1 MIDHDRIRLLEQRY
15 CSIYHWSI
23 RHTPAR
29 ILFFKLKIDLIYE
42 GIIYIILSYEES
54 GSTTWKNITSR
65 ARFVFTNTINFHWT
79 FYSECVGECV
89 DDDSAGRSRNQS
101 SSLDSSIDRDIL
113 DGRSISPLEQIST
126 TPEMTP
132 DRIPSVSPTPPQVP
146 KTADQSKSRTN
157 RWYYD
162 GFHPM
167 KPSLKR
173 KLRRRKLSKELDQLV
188 DGLDIDEEPP
198 PSKMALSRTR
208 FKERK

>member
-1 MIDHDRIRLLEQRY
+1 MGTHPIFESDFDCLTVMRNRAPRRGRISPAEQ
-15 CSIYHWSI
+15 
-23 RHTPAR
+23 
-29 ILFFKLKIDLIYE
+29 
-42 GIIYIILSYEES
+42 
-54 GSTTWKNITSR
+54 
-65 ARFVFTNTINFHWT
+65 
-79 FYSECVGECV
+79 ECVGECV

-208 FKERK
+208 FKERKKNEQKRLEKIKAKEKEDALKQIFVITE